1 MGKKK
6 KTSKRKDIFQSD
18 PFSDLKGFA
27 VSATELKVPEQTV
40 PVESPDTEL
49 SAEDL
54 FAREMD
60 MLGVQRSNDETPAEA
75 KNTKYQPGP
84 SVHEEMSDQEQ
95 FLAAMG
101 EMSVHFEDHLPDN
114 DESPQ
119 ASPRRMKLL
128 KQGRLQPEATL
139 DLHGLLRHQVVEKV
153 CFFLADAKF
162 QGFKT
167 LLIIT
172 GRGLHS
178 QGEPVLRTEVENFL
192 NGEGRPLLV
201 EWARAPRQYGGEGA
215 LVVFLKND

>member
-1 MGKKK
+1 MAKKK
-6 KTSKRKDIFQSD
+6 KTEKKTMSFQSS

-27 VSATELKVPEQTV
+27 VSASKPEEPAKPIEDE
-40 PVESPDTEL
+40 PVAPEEPVG
-49 SAEDL
+49 DL
-54 FAREMD
+54 FAREMG
-60 MLGVQRSNDETPAEA
+60 MLGVERLNDE
-75 KNTKYQPGP
+75 GFD
-84 SVHEEMSDQEQ
+84 EENIPEPEESLVEQEPLTDDEE

-101 EMSVHFEDHLPDN
+101 EMRVRFEDHLPEEDG
-114 DESPQ
+114 PQQ

-153 CFFLADAKF
+153 RFFLQGGKF
-162 QGFKT
+162 QGCRT

-178 QGEPVLRTEVENFL
+178 QGEPVLRNEVERFL
-192 NGEGRPLLV
+192 RGEGRQLIA

-215 LVVFLKND
+215 LVVFLKG